1 MVSHCVNGEDILRQQ
16 RGRQVPWSN
25 VEIALCE
32 LGAGRL
38 AQSEGC
44 EVEPPVRAGR
54 CRGATLRSH
63 FINLAPDDVHDPKVV
78 R

>member
-1 MVSHCVNGEDILRQQ
+1 MVTIVHKANISILNIS
-16 RGRQVPWSN
+16 GRQVPWRN

-63 FINLAPDDVHDPKVV
+63 FVNLAPDDVHDPKVV

>member
-1 MVSHCVNGEDILRQQ
+1 MVSHCVNGEDMLQQQ

-32 LGAGRL
+32 LGTERL

-44 EVEPPVRAGR
+44 EVEQPVRAGR

-63 FINLAPDDVHDPKVV
+63 FVNLAPDDVHDPKVV